1 MRTGPEGT
9 RDRGGERS
17 QKRVGR
23 EIDVGRAPEAR
34 YAGGLLGS
42 RGREPAADRHHG
54 DECCDEALHGIGR
67 GKGGATHPPHSA
79 KAALLLRSRAVH
91 PIMLRIAN
99 ALSFWPGSASLP
111 PISLP

>member
-1 MRTGPEGT
+1 MTPLPAARRNSVKRATIRTGPEGT
-9 RDRGGERS
+9 LDPGGERS

-23 EIDVGRAPEAR
+23 EIDVGRGPEAR

-67 GKGGATHPPHSA
+67 GKGGATHTPHSA
-79 KAALLLRSRAVH
+79 KAAL
-91 PIMLRIAN
+91 
-99 ALSFWPGSASLP
+99 
-111 PISLP
+111 